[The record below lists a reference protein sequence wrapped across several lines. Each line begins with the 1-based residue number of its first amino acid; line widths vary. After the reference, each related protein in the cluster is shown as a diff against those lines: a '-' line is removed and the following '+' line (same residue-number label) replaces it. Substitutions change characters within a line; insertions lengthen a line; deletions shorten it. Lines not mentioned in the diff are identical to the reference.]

1 LATRGKHAVPASSI
15 FPTDWCNHMKILY
28 LILSFVAAASFGQAQ
43 SKAPLPKQ
51 PTAAPTPNF
60 SGKVT
65 ETMNTA
71 GYTYVLLDTGKQ
83 KVWIAAIEFAVKKG
97 DTVAVTGGM
106 PMSNYHSKTLDRDF
120 DLVYFAADVQ
130 VNGKKNADAAELPA
144 GHPPIAAPKSNLP
157 TGHPPLNGESPT
169 EKTTPIQKAAN
180 GQTVAEI
187 HAAKAKLK
195 GKPIAVRGKVVK
207 YNAGILG
214 KNWLHI
220 QDGTGKS
227 GTDSLVITTDSSV
240 KVGNTVLVHGNV
252 SVDRDFG
259 GGYKYG
265 VIVENAK
272 VTAE

>member
-1 LATRGKHAVPASSI
+1 
-15 FPTDWCNHMKILY
+15 MKTLF
-28 LILSFVAAASFGQAQ
+28 LILSFVVAASFVQAQ

-51 PTAAPTPNF
+51 PNAAPNPNF
-60 SGKVT
+60 SGKVI

-71 GYTYVLLDTGKQ
+71 GYTYVLLDTGTQ
-83 KVWIAAIEFAVKKG
+83 KIWVAAIEFAVKKG

-130 VNGKKNADAAELPA
+130 VNGQKKPEATELPA

-157 TGHPPLNGESPT
+157 TGHPPLNGET
-169 EKTTPIQKAAN
+169 TIEKTTPIQKAVN
-180 GQTVAEI
+180 GQTIAEI
-187 HAAKAKLK
+187 HADKAKFK
-195 GKPIAVRGKVVK
+195 GKPILVRGEVVK

-220 QDGTGKS
+220 RDGTGKP

-240 KVGNTVLVHGNV
+240 KVGNTVLVHGNL

-272 VTAE
+272 VTVE